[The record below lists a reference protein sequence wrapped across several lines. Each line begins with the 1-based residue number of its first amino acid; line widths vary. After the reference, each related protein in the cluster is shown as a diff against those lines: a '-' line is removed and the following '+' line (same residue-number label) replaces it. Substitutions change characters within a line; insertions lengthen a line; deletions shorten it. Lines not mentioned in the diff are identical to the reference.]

1 MLLSSIKNAEHSLKM
16 VKVRKS
22 GYYRKLG
29 IIALCLTPVFFL
41 AIHVLSTE
49 MLRRVTV
56 DLTEEKLFTLSDGTK
71 RVLENMREPITL
83 RLFMSD
89 ELLNSSPNLK
99 DYGRQ
104 ITELLDRYVEL
115 SSGRIKLQ
123 IIKPEPFSPEE
134 DRAVGL
140 GLQGIPISQA
150 GNLGYFGLA
159 GTNTTDDSDTIPFF
173 TRQREPFL
181 EYDLSRMI
189 QNLANPKK
197 KKVGFISSLPIDSD
211 PMKRYRPWEVLKQ
224 LKEVF
229 DVTKITLENPVP
241 EDLDLL
247 LIVHPRE
254 MDDVDRYYIDQ
265 HIMRGGKTII
275 FVDPYSEI
283 ATQGNR
289 MKRQPPDDGSDLPK
303 LFKSYGISYNKG
315 TVLGDRSGAQRVN
328 AGRDTFGRPIITD
341 FISWIALRE
350 NRINR
355 NDVVSSQLEQIT
367 VASSGILSVMPN
379 SGLKMTPLLSS
390 SKEAMQIGVGSVKKD
405 PQPAKL
411 LKNFKSE
418 NKNFV
423 IAARFTGLL
432 KSAFFKGKPRDKIR
446 EEIREAQIK
455 KGEDVAEDLPHLAK
469 SQGESN
475 ILIVADTDIL
485 ADSSWVRQQN
495 FFGRQMTVPFADNA
509 DFLFNAVDTYT
520 GSADLIGLRS
530 RGVSGRPFHKVQ
542 EMKRRAE
549 LQYRAK
555 EQGLIEKLN
564 GIENNLKKLQTK
576 ETEAGTTIILT
587 KDQRAAID
595 KFRRD
600 SISIRKELR
609 AVQRALREDIDR
621 LESWLK
627 VINIALVPFLVVI
640 FAIVLGVV
648 RRGRSLRTVSP
659 GPTS

>member
-1 MLLSSIKNAEHSLKM
+1 MIKM
-16 VKVRKS
+16 RGS
-22 GYYRKLG
+22 GDYRKLG
-29 IIALCLTPVFFL
+29 VIALCIAPIFFL
-41 AIHVLSTE
+41 SIHILSTE
-49 MLRRVTV
+49 LLRRVTV

-71 RVLENMREPITL
+71 RVLESMREPVTL
-83 RLFMSD
+83 RFFISD
-89 ELLNSSPNLK
+89 ELINSSPNLK

-115 SSGRIKLQ
+115 SNGRVQLQ

-224 LKEVF
+224 LRKVF
-229 DVTKITLENPVP
+229 DVKKITLENPIP
-241 EDLDLL
+241 KDLDLL
-247 LIVHPRE
+247 LIIHPRE
-254 MDDVDRYYIDQ
+254 MDEVDQYYIDQ

-289 MKRQPPDDGSDLPK
+289 MKRQPPDEGSDLLK
-303 LFKSYGISYNKG
+303 LFESYGIGYDKG
-315 TVLGDRSGAQRVN
+315 KVLGDRSGAQRVN
-328 AGRDTFGRPIITD
+328 AGRDNFGRPIITD
-341 FISWIALRE
+341 FIAWITLRDA
-350 NRINR
+350 RINR
-355 NDVVSSQLEQIT
+355 KDVVSSQLEQIT
-367 VASSGILSVMPN
+367 VASSGIVNLLPN

-390 SKEAMQIGVGSVKKD
+390 SKQAMLIPVGSVKENPK
-405 PQPAKL
+405 PAKL
-411 LKNFKSE
+411 LKNFKTE
-418 NKNFV
+418 DKEFV
-423 IAARFTGLL
+423 IAARFTGSLR
-432 KSAFFKGKPRDKIR
+432 SAFFKGKPRDKIR

-455 KGEDVAEDLPHLAK
+455 KGEDVVEDLPHISK
-469 SQGESN
+469 SQKEAN

-485 ADSSWVRQQN
+485 ADGSWVRQQN

-555 EQGLIEKLN
+555 EQSLIEKLN
-564 GIENNLKKLQTK
+564 SIENNLKKLQTK
-576 ETEAGTTIILT
+576 ETEAGTTVILT
-587 KDQRAAID
+587 KDQKTAID

-600 SISIRKELR
+600 SVSIRKELR
-609 AVQRALREDIDR
+609 SVQRALREDIDQ

-627 VINIALVPFLVVI
+627 VINIVLVPALVVI
-640 FAIVLGVV
+640 FAIVLGLV
-648 RRGRSLRTVSP
+648 RRSRSRRVLSSLP
-659 GPTS
+659 SF